1 MHCLRRA
8 LAMIFFF
15 RSQEVQSEA
24 HLLIKCIF
32 WGNYNFMKCWAL
44 VEHGKSSPEHC
55 WSSICPLGFKSKIT
69 ATILRNVIITGT
81 PKTKYIYAFKRRGR
95 RIFWT
100 VWQAEIKS
108 SGALKASIDNTKSQF
123 FVLVLIFLGWNYG
136 WNYKINR
143 FPFGTFFRF
152 CGSSKFF
159 WK

>member
-1 MHCLRRA
+1 M
-8 LAMIFFF
+8 
-15 RSQEVQSEA
+15 QSEA

-44 VEHGKSSPEHC
+44 VEHGKSSPVHC

-123 FVLVLIFLGWNYG
+123 FVLVLIFLAEIMVEITKLTDFHLGL
-136 WNYKINR
+136 
-143 FPFGTFFRF
+143 FFDSA
-152 CGSSKFF
+152 GPQSSFENN
-159 WK
+159 